1 MLNRQLAKNILD
13 VSNSKQINQSV
24 SFAREPVSPFEII
37 QSMYH
42 AEFNICMR
50 FHSVLFAETL
60 GVPYIAIDY
69 TGGGKIKAFLEERE
83 KLDRLISLKD
93 IASGNWEPQVINVL
107 SNLNSVSI

>member
-1 MLNRQLAKNILD
+1 
-13 VSNSKQINQSV
+13 
-24 SFAREPVSPFEII
+24 
-37 QSMYH
+37 
-42 AEFNICMR
+42 MR

-69 TGGGKIKAFLEERE
+69 TGGGKIKALLQERG

-93 IASGNWEPQVINVL
+93 IASGNWEPQVTNVL